1 MLDTPRLGVSCSQQV
16 GGKGVGW
23 CTVVCSGSLAI
34 GKCAESTA
42 CLDCRHSAC
51 KWHCVCDQQWS
62 EASSNLR
69 MVGVLKLFVIV
80 DQHLWCDCNSKVLL
94 SVLKRNHSSSCQQDR
109 IGWGYIA
116 VPAYK
121 GSLAEA
127 KGACNQTKL
136 NLWPLDV
143 VEIKVYSGHQPA
155 CI

>member
-69 MVGVLKLFVIV
+69 MHLADSSLLSTISKKSMLVQYSTEVLRLT
-80 DQHLWCDCNSKVLL
+80 LWGRIMGGTDGCFGPYLDCNSKVLL
-94 SVLKRNHSSSCQQDR
+94 SVLKRNHSSSCQQ
-109 IGWGYIA
+109 
-116 VPAYK
+116 
-121 GSLAEA
+121 
-127 KGACNQTKL
+127 
-136 NLWPLDV
+136 
-143 VEIKVYSGHQPA
+143 
-155 CI
+155 